1 MGEISIDILTLVLLP
16 FAFKLIDLF
25 STWLSEKFKFKT
37 KKMEVGDITIKSC
50 QEKHANDVSGLRDE
64 FNGRLDSIVKKMD
77 QMAKTQQKTQL
88 QITSLRAGVEKHNSV
103 IDRTYKLEERMTDTE
118 KTLAGAVSTLQF
130 LTK

>member
-1 MGEISIDILTLVLLP
+1 
-16 FAFKLIDLF
+16 
-25 STWLSEKFKFKT
+25 
-37 KKMEVGDITIKSC
+37 MEVGDITIKAC
-50 QEKHANDVSGLRDE
+50 QDKHAKDVSGLRDE

-77 QMAKTQQKTQL
+77 QMAQTQQKTQL